1 VWAIARVPFV
11 APPGDERVQRRLAVI
26 AAVSGPDFD
35 MPRRYIRFV
44 CRVPAGQATVTCT
57 VW

>member
-1 VWAIARVPFV
+1 MASSSYR
-11 APPGDERVQRRLAVI
+11 GDLPRASAANSRYLSVI
-26 AAVSGPDFD
+26 AAVSGPDIG

>member
-1 VWAIARVPFV
+1 MASSSYRGDRPRASAANARY
-11 APPGDERVQRRLAVI
+11 RAVI

-44 CRVPAGQATVTCT
+44 CRVPAGQVTVTWT